1 MNLRIKGD
9 LTAEEDLTIDG
20 SFEGAIDLHRHHLTT
35 SPRSEVKARVS
46 ARAVTVLGR
55 LEGHITADAVVIS
68 PTAVVE
74 ANLVT
79 KQFALKEGGRFNG
92 QVNTERARAA
102 GDVLRHRAAGKEATT
117 TIHSQATEATPRIHS
132 EVTGR
137 IHSEATGRIHS
148 EPTEAKKADK
158 DLIRK

>member
-35 SPRSEVKARVS
+35 GAGSDVKARVS

-55 LEGHITADAVVIS
+55 LEGHITADAVDIR

-74 ANLVT
+74 ASLVT
-79 KQFALKEGGRFNG
+79 KQFALEEGGRFNG

-102 GDVLRHRAAGKEATT
+102 GDILRHRAA
-117 TIHSQATEATPRIHS
+117 
-132 EVTGR
+132 TG
-137 IHSEATGRIHS
+137 
-148 EPTEAKKADK
+148 EPTNVVSSAATQTTAATKTSEK
-158 DLIRK
+158 DLIKK

>member
-1 MNLRIKGD
+1 MNLRIKGE

-35 SPRSEVKARVS
+35 TAGSEVKARVS

-55 LEGHITADAVVIS
+55 LEGHITADAVDIR

-79 KQFALKEGGRFNG
+79 KQFALEEGGRFNG

-102 GDVLRHRAAGKEATT
+102 GDILRHRAAGKDAAKGLPAEAPKPV
-117 TIHSQATEATPRIHS
+117 HSQATGNT
-132 EVTGR
+132 EVT
-137 IHSEATGRIHS
+137 
-148 EPTEAKKADK
+148 KKSDK
-158 DLIRK
+158 DLIPK

>member
-1 MNLRIKGD
+1 MNLRIKGQ
-9 LTAEEDLTIDG
+9 LSAEEDLTIEG

-35 SPRSEVKARVS
+35 GAGSDVKARVS

-55 LEGHITADAVVIS
+55 LEGHITADAIDIR

-79 KQFALKEGGRFNG
+79 KQFALEEGGRFNG

-102 GDVLRHRAAGKEATT
+102 GDILRHRAA
-117 TIHSQATEATPRIHS
+117 
-132 EVTGR
+132 TGEPANVAS
-137 IHSEATGRIHS
+137 SEATRTT
-148 EPTEAKKADK
+148 PATKTPDK
-158 DLIRK
+158 DLIKK

>member
-1 MNLRIKGD
+1 MNLRIKGQ
-9 LTAEEDLTIDG
+9 LSAEEDLTIDG

-35 SPRSEVKARVS
+35 SARSDVKARVS

-55 LEGHITADAVVIS
+55 LEGHITADAVEIR

-79 KQFALKEGGRFNG
+79 KQFALDEGGRFNG
-92 QVNTERARAA
+92 QVNTVRARAA
-102 GDVLRHRAAGKEATT
+102 GDILRHRAATKDATKA
-117 TIHSQATEATPRIHS
+117 IGAEATEAT
-132 EVTGR
+132 
-137 IHSEATGRIHS
+137 EATEKS
-148 EPTEAKKADK
+148 DK